1 MKAILFLFGCL
12 AVVNAFDRAKED
24 SEVSQLNFENSNNDE
39 EVSQLNLPSKLE
51 NKIQNCIV
59 IRVTS
64 VETPIQECE
73 KRYSSDYNKQ
83 RKCLYNNNLP
93 EITSCFTLYG

>member
-1 MKAILFLFGCL
+1 
-12 AVVNAFDRAKED
+12 VD
-24 SEVSQLNFENSNNDE
+24 SEVSQLNLENSNNDEEVSQLNLENDE

-59 IRVTS
+59 IRVTDTPS

-83 RKCLYNNNLP
+83 RKCLYNIP